1 MAGLTIAHEFDI
13 LYREGTKSFE
23 AGVAVPKKSFDNLWQ
38 YILESSNNEVE
49 QVMSVHTRGGRKYIK
64 TGRYVGT
71 IQTIDGHT
79 IEILPKIY
87 KASSK
92 TPADVALCRKVFL
105 LMLRHFTDRRA
116 KSFQNA
122 TLEAKEGFPILEA
135 YISNYLNEVEKLL
148 VSGLRKNYSS
158 VIGNQKFLKGQLL
171 VSKHVA
177 KNCCDKTKFYISH
190 NSYIHDIPQN
200 RIIVSTLNVLS
211 SISHSSANR
220 MRINELLS
228 MMVDIPESTNIN
240 SDLIKSRSSN
250 RLFASYNL
258 LMQWSEQFLNGRGIT
273 TFSGKCLNQSLLF
286 SAERLF
292 EDFIAH
298 LFRKYAKNC
307 NVSSQHKKYY
317 LVDKHRENA
326 IFQLRPDIFV
336 ESDENAINYG
346 CVIIDTK
353 WKALDSSRLD
363 KQYFI
368 DMKDIYQLYAY
379 GQKYRNGYNKELNED
394 IVPQLVLL
402 YPSTEKFSDKLDEFL
417 YDDILHNV
425 GLSLMVVPFDLSDPD
440 SYENQV
446 KSIIQ
451 SLNVRKYQRPIYLYD
466 ENATSYMVA
475 DSEYEYNAVKP
486 LMLVGCYKNH
496 SHLQWI
502 KENSLYNIRFGNR
515 KGALKSI
522 ISAKRLLLYNANN
535 VNEYFVFSLDPL
547 ENKIADYETMS
558 SLNYPNAKAGKEY
571 VLYKIL
577 HEVERHSNYDINQ
590 IRGDKGNTPVF
601 VEY

>member
-1 MAGLTIAHEFDI
+1 MAGLTIAHEFDL

-23 AGVAVPKKSFDNLWQ
+23 EGVPVPKKSFDNLWQ

-71 IQTIDGHT
+71 IQTADGHT

-92 TPADVALCRKVFL
+92 TQADVALCRKVFL
-105 LMLRHFTDRRA
+105 LMLRHFTDRKA

-135 YISNYLNEVEKLL
+135 YISNYLNELEKLL

-158 VIGNQKFLKGQLL
+158 VIGNQKYLKGQLL

-177 KNCCDKTKFYISH
+177 KNCCDKTKFFISY
-190 NSYIHDIPQN
+190 NSYLHDIPQN
-200 RIIVSTLNVLS
+200 RIVVSTLNVLS
-211 SISHSSANR
+211 SIAHSSANR
-220 MRINELLS
+220 IRINDLRA
-228 MMVDIPESTNIN
+228 MMGDIPESTNLN
-240 SDLIKSRSSN
+240 SDLLKSKSSN
-250 RLFASYNL
+250 RLFASYKL
-258 LMQWSEQFLNGRGIT
+258 LLEWSEQFLNGRGIT

-307 NVSSQHKKYY
+307 NVSPQHKKYY
-317 LVDKHRENA
+317 LVDKHRGNG

-353 WKALDSSRLD
+353 WKALDSSRFD

-368 DMKDIYQLYAY
+368 DMKDVYQLYAY
-379 GQKYRNGYNKELNED
+379 GQKYRNGYNKSINDD

-402 YPSTEKFSDKLDEFL
+402 YPSTEKFSDKLDDFL
-417 YDDILHNV
+417 YDDILHSV
-425 GLSLMVVPFDLSDPD
+425 GLSLMVAPFDLSDPE

-446 KSIIQ
+446 ACIIQ
-451 SLNVRKYQRPIYLYD
+451 SLNVRRHQRPIYMYD
-466 ENATSYMVA
+466 ENAFSMMVA
-475 DSEYEYNAVKP
+475 EPEYEPIVAKP
-486 LMLVGCYKNH
+486 LMLVACYKNDN
-496 SHLQWI
+496 HLQWI
-502 KENSLYNIRFGNR
+502 RANSLYNIRFGNR

-535 VNEYFVFSLDPL
+535 VNEYYVYNLDPL
-547 ENKIADYETMS
+547 ENKIADFETMA

-577 HEVERHSNYDINQ
+577 NEVERHSAYDVKQ
-590 IRGDKGNTPVF
+590 IKGNKGNMPVF

>member
-1 MAGLTIAHEFDI
+1 MAGLTIAHEFDL

-23 AGVAVPKKSFDNLWQ
+23 EGVPVPKKSFDNLWQ

-71 IQTIDGHT
+71 IQTADGHT

-92 TPADVALCRKVFL
+92 TQADVALCRKVFL
-105 LMLRHFTDRRA
+105 LMLRHFTDRKA

-135 YISNYLNEVEKLL
+135 YISNYLNELEKLL

-158 VIGNQKFLKGQLL
+158 VIGNQKYLKGQLL

-177 KNCCDKTKFYISH
+177 RNCCDKTKFFISY
-190 NSYIHDIPQN
+190 NSYLHDIPQN

-211 SISHSSANR
+211 SIAHSSANR
-220 MRINELLS
+220 IRINDLRA
-228 MMVDIPESTNIN
+228 MMGDIPESTNLN
-240 SDLIKSRSSN
+240 SDLLKSKSSN
-250 RLFASYNL
+250 RLFASYKL
-258 LMQWSEQFLNGRGIT
+258 LMEWSEQFLNGRGIT

-307 NVSSQHKKYY
+307 NVSPQHKKYY
-317 LVDKHRENA
+317 LVDKHRGNG

-353 WKALDSSRLD
+353 WKALDSSRFD

-368 DMKDIYQLYAY
+368 DMKDVYQLYAY
-379 GQKYRNGYNKELNED
+379 GQKYRNGYNKSVNDD

-402 YPSTEKFSDKLDEFL
+402 YPSTEKFSDKLDDFL
-417 YDDILHNV
+417 YDDILHSV
-425 GLSLMVVPFDLSDPD
+425 GLSLMVAPFDLSDPE

-446 KSIIQ
+446 ACIIQ
-451 SLNVRKYQRPIYLYD
+451 SLNVRRHQRPIYMYD
-466 ENATSYMVA
+466 ENAFSMMVA
-475 DSEYEYNAVKP
+475 EPEYEHNVAKP
-486 LMLVGCYKNH
+486 LMLVACYKNDN
-496 SHLQWI
+496 HLQWI
-502 KENSLYNIRFGNR
+502 RKNSLYNIRFGNR

-522 ISAKRLLLYNANN
+522 ISARRLLLYNANN
-535 VNEYFVFSLDPL
+535 VNEYYVYNLDPL
-547 ENKIADYETMS
+547 ENKIADFETMA
-558 SLNYPNAKAGKEY
+558 SLHYPNAKAGKEY

-577 HEVERHSNYDINQ
+577 NEVERHSVYDIKQ
-590 IRGDKGNTPVF
+590 IKGNKGNMPVF